1 MGDMYR
7 RIRVDGGRRLEGL
20 GVIAIVLVIIVAGI
34 LVFSVGQIGVGYVA
48 VIADPFTGSV
58 TSVGDG
64 TSARYFLKP
73 PWATVYKIYVA
84 TDSVN
89 MWSEGGRMGDFPA
102 VPCLTKDGLRVD
114 VDITVRWS
122 ISPSKALDLF
132 KRYPGM
138 DWRDRAII
146 PIIRETIRNLI
157 VGFTAIQTIEERG
170 VISALMEKSLAEAF
184 KKEAS
189 LSDAVIL
196 EAVNLRRIALPDA
209 FVDAIESKLAAE
221 QLAIAA
227 EFNKT
232 RILVIANATALS
244 KIIEAEG
251 IAQSK
256 IIIANA
262 TREAIEVIASQQ
274 PGLNSTQLT
283 SLYLYLETLRS
294 IAEAGRGL
302 IIVIPGEADRFLLPI
317 PTTP

>member
-1 MGDMYR
+1 
-7 RIRVDGGRRLEGL
+7 
-20 GVIAIVLVIIVAGI
+20 
-34 LVFSVGQIGVGYVA
+34 
-48 VIADPFTGSV
+48 
-58 TSVGDG
+58 
-64 TSARYFLKP
+64 
-73 PWATVYKIYVA
+73 
-84 TDSVN
+84 
-89 MWSEGGRMGDFPA
+89 
-102 VPCLTKDGLRVD
+102 

-262 TREAIEVIASQQ
+262 TREAIEAIASQQ